1 MILRKLMKPKWQHR
15 KAKIRLSEVKNNL
28 DDPAILG
35 EIAQNDEAAE
45 VRQVAVRKIND
56 LNLLYQIAQH
66 DTDSSVREIAERQL
80 KQLLC
85 CQKDD
90 CPALE
95 TRLNWINETNDAA
108 EQFAYLAEN
117 GPEVEL
123 RMAAIEKVQR
133 EGLLGD
139 IAINDSNGQIRLTA
153 IEKVTQKSTLERVV
167 KAARNNDKRVSRR
180 AQEKIEEIERPA
192 QVRAECDEICA
203 SLESLEQ
210 QLETSFREL
219 DDSKLKVANTE
230 FKRLQERW
238 QKLAAEADTERKT
251 RFDNVQQAVMAVFDK
266 YQQAKIAAEKRE
278 QARAPLRAAKQS
290 LCEQMEALLI
300 ELKKYQ
306 RLGEEDVKAFNQ
318 KISVL
323 QIRWAEIQAL
333 DEFAEEQWQAR
344 FDRLFQAV
352 QKRQNQLQDY
362 DKTASELEA
371 ICLKA
376 ETLLDKTN
384 SLKEEPLKKLQARWK
399 DVSPQAQ
406 VLPFFNDLN
415 KRFSKTWEALEKRLQ
430 KQNVQGSKTL
440 QQLNKLL
447 KEIEVVLERG
457 ELKTV
462 IPLEQQA
469 RELFDS
475 LLSKTDKKL
484 ERRFQNCNAKINE
497 LRSWQNWGNKLER
510 EKLCE
515 QMESLLESDDPAN
528 LVPPL
533 EEAQS
538 AWKRLGASGYSRA
551 LWERFNQARQSA
563 YIRYREYLCLEMEN
577 LLEHAEKD
585 PENAAKIIR
594 QAQNTWKNLGSQGNS
609 QALWERFNN
618 ASQTAYEPC
627 NVHFNL
633 KSQERQ
639 QHFLEKQ
646 AICDSLE
653 QFSQQTDW
661 KVTDW
666 KEVYRFVREMDNK
679 WREIGPTDRKHKK
692 VVQQRFQAAMQV
704 LELQLKE
711 ERQRNCHS
719 RIQLMLQVESVANQL
734 LAFIKAQ
741 PADNDDDKEVKKRIE
756 VKTNEAIE
764 EVKKLQEQ
772 WQVTVPGERKVE
784 RQFWTSFRSACDV
797 VFDQRKQQQE
807 AHKKQFQAY
816 LDSKIALCEQVEAY
830 LEEDAIKTA
839 IGQMKK
845 CQEAWNNIRAD
856 WKKLD
861 SNTLRRKA
869 KTSEAVDDRF
879 AKACEQVEKQYY
891 AQLGAER
898 RQQLDRLK
906 QKAALCVELEQAET
920 VDGLSTVQ
928 AAWAEIPPLENAD
941 LEAVIEQRFQQAC
954 TGDPKL
960 SGEALK
966 NKENLCLRLEILA
979 GIDSPPDAAKA
990 RLAYQVARLSAAMG
1004 GGDIEESREPQVEAE
1019 EIEQS
1024 WYLSGAAPSDQTARL
1039 EQRFRKACEAFYL
1052 GK

>member
-1 MILRKLMKPKWQHR
+1 MILSKLMKPKWQHR
-15 KAKIRLSEVKNNL
+15 KPEIRQSEVKNNL

-45 VRQVAVRKIND
+45 VRQAAVRKIND

-66 DTDSSVREIAERQL
+66 DTDSTVREIAERQL

-123 RMAAIEKVQR
+123 RMAAIEKVER

-167 KAARNNDKRVSRR
+167 KAARTNDKRVSRR
-180 AQEKIEEIERPA
+180 AREKIEDIERPG

-210 QLETSFREL
+210 RLETSFREL
-219 DDSKLKVANTE
+219 DDSKFKVANTE

-251 RFDNVQQAVMAVFDK
+251 RFDNVQQAVLAVFDK

-290 LCEQMEALLI
+290 LCEKMEALLI

-306 RLGEEDVKAFNQ
+306 RLGGEDVKAFNQ

-352 QKRQNQLQDY
+352 QKRQNQLEDD
-362 DKTASELEA
+362 DKTASTLEGL
-371 ICLKA
+371 CLKA
-376 ETLLDKTN
+376 ETLLDKTD
-384 SLKEEPLKKLQARWK
+384 SLKEEQLKKWKARWNE
-399 DVSPQAQ
+399 VSSRQA
-406 VLPFFNDLN
+406 LPFFNDLN

-430 KQNVQGSKTL
+430 KQKAQGTKTL
-440 QQLNKLL
+440 QELNKLL

-469 RELFDS
+469 RELFES
-475 LLSKTDKKL
+475 LDSKTDKKL
-484 ERRFQNCNAKINE
+484 EKRFQNCNAKINE

-515 QMESLLESDDPAN
+515 QMESLLESHDPAN
-528 LVPPL
+528 LVQLL

-538 AWKRLGASGYSRA
+538 AWKRLGASGYSRV

-577 LLEHAEKD
+577 FLDHAEKD

-594 QAQNTWKNLGSQGNS
+594 QAQNTWKDLGSQGNS

-618 ASQTAYEPC
+618 ACQTAYEPC
-627 NVHFNL
+627 RVHFNL
-633 KSQERQ
+633 KSQERE

-646 AICDSLE
+646 AICDRLE
-653 QFSQQTDW
+653 QFAQQTDW
-661 KVTDW
+661 EVADW
-666 KEVYRFVREMDNK
+666 KEVYRFVREMDKK
-679 WREIGPTDRKHKK
+679 WREIGATDRKHKK

-704 LELQLKE
+704 LDLHLVE
-711 ERQRNCHS
+711 ERQRNCHF

-734 LAFIKAQ
+734 QAFIKAQ
-741 PADNDDDKEVKKRIE
+741 PADDKEVKKRIE

-764 EVKKLQEQ
+764 EVKKLQAQ
-772 WQVTVPGERKVE
+772 WQVTVPGERRVE
-784 RQFWTSFRSACDV
+784 REFWTSFRSGCDV

-816 LDSKIALCEQVEAY
+816 LDSKIALCEQVEAC

-845 CQEAWNNIRAD
+845 CQEEWNNIKAD
-856 WKKLD
+856 WKNID
-861 SNTLRRKA
+861 RNTLRRKA
-869 KTSEAVDDRF
+869 KTSEAVDARF
-879 AKACEQVEKQYY
+879 ANACSQVEKQYY

-920 VDGLSTVQ
+920 LDGLSTVQ

-941 LEAVIEQRFQQAC
+941 LEAAIERRFQQAC
-954 TGDPKL
+954 TGEPKV
-960 SGEALK
+960 SEDGLK

-979 GIDSPPDAAKA
+979 GIDSPPEAAQA

-1004 GGDIEESREPQVEAE
+1004 GAELEKSREPQVEAE

-1039 EQRFRKACEAFYL
+1039 EQRFRKACEAF
-1052 GK
+1052 K

>member
-1 MILRKLMKPKWQHR
+1 MILSKLIKPKWQHR
-15 KAKIRLSEVKNNL
+15 KPNIRQSEVKNNL

-45 VRQVAVRKIND
+45 VRQAAVRKIND

-66 DTDSSVREIAERQL
+66 DTDSTVREIAERQL

-95 TRLNWINETNDAA
+95 TRLNWIKETNDAA

-123 RMAAIEKVQR
+123 RMAAIEKVER

-180 AQEKIEEIERPA
+180 AREKIDEIERPG

-210 QLETSFREL
+210 RLETSFREI

-238 QKLAAEADTERKT
+238 QKIAAEADTERQT
-251 RFDNVQQAVMAVFDK
+251 RFDNVQQAVLAIFDK

-290 LCEQMEALLI
+290 LCEKMEALLI

-306 RLGEEDVKAFNQ
+306 RLGGEDIKAFNQ
-318 KISVL
+318 RISVL

-362 DKTASELEA
+362 DKTASTLEDL
-371 ICLKA
+371 CLKA
-376 ETLLDKTN
+376 ETLLDKTDK
-384 SLKEEPLKKLQARWK
+384 LKADQLKKWKARWNE
-399 DVSPQAQ
+399 VSAQAQ
-406 VLPFFNDLN
+406 ELPFFNDLN
-415 KRFSKTWEALEKRLQ
+415 KRFSKTWDALEKRLQ
-430 KQNVQGSKTL
+430 KQNVQGTKTR
-440 QQLNKLL
+440 QELNKLL
-447 KEIEVVLERG
+447 KEIEDVLERG
-457 ELKTV
+457 ELKTL

-469 RELFDS
+469 RELFES
-475 LLSKTDKKL
+475 LDDSKTDKKL

-528 LVPPL
+528 LVPLL
-533 EEAQS
+533 EKAQT
-538 AWKRLGASGYSRA
+538 AWKRLGASGYSRS
-551 LWERFNQARQSA
+551 LWDRFNQARQSA

-585 PENAAKIIR
+585 PENAAKLIR
-594 QAQNTWKNLGSQGNS
+594 QAQNTWKDLGGQGNS
-609 QALWERFNN
+609 QVLWERFNN
-618 ASQTAYEPC
+618 ARQTAYEPC
-627 NVHFNL
+627 RVYFNL
-633 KSQERQ
+633 KSQEREK
-639 QHFLEKQ
+639 HLLEKQ

-653 QFSQQTDW
+653 QFAQETDW
-661 KVTDW
+661 EVADW
-666 KEVYRFVREMDNK
+666 KEVYRFVREMDKK

-692 VVQQRFQAAMQV
+692 GVQQRFQAAMQV
-704 LELQLKE
+704 LELQLKD

-719 RIQLMLQVESVANQL
+719 RIHLMLQVESVANQL
-734 LAFIKAQ
+734 QAFIKAQ
-741 PADNDDDKEVKKRIE
+741 PADDKEVKKRIE

-764 EVKKLQEQ
+764 EVKKLQAQ
-772 WQVTVPGERKVE
+772 WQVTVPGERRVE
-784 RQFWTSFRSACDV
+784 REFWTSFRSACDV

-816 LDSKIALCEQVEAY
+816 LDSKIALCEQVEAC
-830 LEEDAIKTA
+830 LEQDAIKTA

-845 CQEAWNNIRAD
+845 CQEEWNNIKAD
-856 WKKLD
+856 WKNLD
-861 SNTLRRKA
+861 RNTLRRKA

-898 RQQLDRLK
+898 REQLDRLK

-920 VDGLSTVQ
+920 LDGLSTVQ

-941 LEAVIEQRFQQAC
+941 LEAAIERRFQQAC
-954 TGDPKL
+954 TGAPKV
-960 SGEALK
+960 SEDALK
-966 NKENLCLRLEILA
+966 NKENLCIRLEILA
-979 GIDSPPDAAKA
+979 GIDSPPEAAKA
-990 RLAYQVARLSAAMG
+990 RLAHQVARLSAAMG
-1004 GGDIEESREPQVEAE
+1004 GAELEESREPQVEAE

-1039 EQRFRKACEAFYL
+1039 EQRFRKACEAF
-1052 GK
+1052 K